1 MSLNAQWS
9 DEELPEL
16 IALLNRA
23 MNCWDPKLVPKW
35 AWQLE
40 AAAVA
45 RMNDLKAAKP
55 VDPAGIGVFMI
66 SENEI
71 QRVMSE
77 TGMDYIQARN
87 HIKCRILLKSMSPSA
102 IVRRTTSHIVSE
114 AENVAAPSNGTTTS
128 DEPGSK

>member
-55 VDPAGIGVFMI
+55 VDP
-66 SENEI
+66 
-71 QRVMSE
+71 MSDSHE
-77 TGMDYIQARN
+77 ALTFHPTGMVVEDGKVIDDPTARM
-87 HIKCRILLKSMSPSA
+87 H
-102 IVRRTTSHIVSE
+102 
-114 AENVAAPSNGTTTS
+114 G
-128 DEPGSK
+128 